1 VRAKQIGLVDE
12 LGSLPRPSNMRLSL
26 PISKIIGFLL
36 ILQKV
41 SKFEQIFSSETEED
55 FSTRLIQR
63 KLGKEN
69 FKIFQHITDP
79 DTKTAVLMESPFS
92 IKIN

>member
-1 VRAKQIGLVDE
+1 MRAKEIGLVDE
-12 LGSLPRPSNMRLSL
+12 LGSLQDAIKYAAKSANIKDYRVSAYPA
-26 PISKIIGFLL
+26 
-36 ILQKV
+36 KV
-41 SKFEQIFSSETEED
+41 SKFQQIFSSETEED

-79 DTKTAVLMESPFS
+79 DAKTAVLMESPFS
-92 IKIN
+92 VKIN